1 MDYCRGSYKGQF
13 GYETVIVSSEKL
25 TGGFIEAIVLEYHL
39 IEQRGVLHLPHG
51 IKEVGNS
58 TQRKLWGPRGKGVK
72 QFMKRVREES
82 GQAEEGDQ
90 KPGQESLKA
99 LDFWLSHK

>member
-1 MDYCRGSYKGQF
+1 MRTK
-13 GYETVIVSSEKL
+13 
-25 TGGFIEAIVLEYHL
+25 
-39 IEQRGVLHLPHG
+39 
-51 IKEVGNS
+51 
-58 TQRKLWGPRGKGVK
+58 GKGVK